1 MMTMPRLAREPEPGP
16 PTDRSL
22 ALAQD
27 LRRFKVGRDVAAE
40 RCACACG
47 CGCGCRAEIDVE
59 RLHLRTIE
67 LYAYLPA
74 RAAYPCC
81 LHLSRP
87 ESFAAAR
94 AALRRGRGIAAR
106 DERRLNRDVTI

>member
-1 MMTMPRLAREPEPGP
+1 MTMPRLAREPEPGP

-47 CGCGCRAEIDVE
+47 CGCRAEIDVE

-67 LYAYLPA
+67 LYAYLRRELRTRAVYTCRA
-74 RAAYPCC
+74 RNRSQQREQLCAADAGSP
-81 LHLSRP
+81 P
-87 ESFAAAR
+87 ETS
-94 AALRRGRGIAAR
+94 
-106 DERRLNRDVTI
+106 DD